1 MKKISLFFVLIMFVL
16 QLVAQSS
23 RYAESSVLSTGDWYK
38 IQVEQSGVHKLTYEQ
53 LIEMGIK
60 DPSKISIFGYGG
72 AQLEESFLESYIDD
86 LPQLSIYM
94 EKGSDG
100 VFNSG
105 DYVLFYAQGPVKWVY
120 SKKQKLFE
128 RKINTYSNYGYYF
141 ITSNFETQKIIEET
155 EKLTST
161 KSEEIVSFSDFYLY
175 EKEEVNLLNS
185 GRVFLGDVFNQSKL
199 SREYTIN
206 IPNILQETAYLSISA
221 VHTAVSKAEMEV
233 VVDSKKLGAFEF
245 TARPSNETVATKT
258 NVKYDFTPSN
268 SDTINLKLKYS
279 LFSSIAYLDYFTL
292 NFRRK
297 LQKVTNSTLNFRS
310 VDYLGK
316 SGNYTYK
323 LSNVN
328 ANTQI
333 WNITN
338 QQNIVRIPTEL
349 RGSNLTFVDK
359 ISSVLQ
365 EYIAVDVKSDNFLQ
379 PQFVGKV
386 LNQDLHSLG
395 QVDML
400 IIAHPD
406 FLNAA
411 NRLAQ
416 LHLEYDG
423 ITTHVVSSDV
433 IYNEFS
439 SGTPDAT
446 AYRRFAKMFYDR
458 AKEVGNNLKYLL
470 LFGDGSFDNR
480 QILKLNT
487 KDDIYRL
494 LTYQSE
500 ESNDDT
506 KSYVSDDYF
515 GLLDDSDGAYVLI
528 NDIDI
533 AVGRIPAYTIEQA
546 EDVVDKLE
554 RYIKN
559 EDFGAWKNQALF
571 MADDG
576 DDNLHIDGID
586 SVCRIFERLN
596 PDILTRKLYLDSYI
610 QEVTA
615 VGEFYPTLK
624 KEFYDYISNGV
635 LFINYMGHSG
645 YNNWTNEQLLTV
657 ADIEAMYNQRLPLV
671 ITASCSFSR
680 FDDFKVS
687 GGESMILNGRGGA
700 LALISAAR
708 TVFAQPNMLLN
719 VELSRELLK
728 INSETGR
735 INTIGEAL
743 MFAKNKRSKNNDP
756 NRLPFVLLGDPAIRL
771 AVAQTHFT
779 SIDSV
784 NGKDVKV
791 GIDTIG
797 ALSRIVLEGSI
808 RSLNDSIID
817 ETFNGYIH
825 LTVFDKEETIKTLCN
840 DFKESLPNKNNVPFV
855 YTYRTNPLYVGQV
868 NVIDGRFKS
877 EFIIP
882 KDIKYNFG
890 TGRIVMYA
898 VDAQQG
904 LEANGYFSDVVIG
917 GDAKDA
923 IIEHDGPELK
933 IYLNTPYFEN
943 GGEVDQN
950 PLFVA
955 ELNDVSGIN
964 TIGSGIG
971 HDLILKL
978 DNDIKQEY
986 VLNNYYETLLGA
998 YNSGIVTYQLS
1009 DLKPGK
1015 HKLFFRA
1022 WDLQNNSSSAEL
1034 EFEVI
1039 TDFKPSIYGMY
1050 VYPNPVIDIAN
1061 IVIEHDNPLSPVE
1074 VQLFIYDLGGH
1085 LIHQENTNLITNA
1098 SDKINLNWNINS
1110 FVSDGLYFVK
1120 AVIIDD
1126 NGRKTTKSTKIF
1138 VCKQ

>member
-1 MKKISLFFVLIMFVL
+1 
-16 QLVAQSS
+16 
-23 RYAESSVLSTGDWYK
+23 
-38 IQVEQSGVHKLTYEQ
+38 
-53 LIEMGIK
+53 
-60 DPSKISIFGYGG
+60 
-72 AQLEESFLESYIDD
+72 
-86 LPQLSIYM
+86 
-94 EKGSDG
+94 
-100 VFNSG
+100 
-105 DYVLFYAQGPVKWVY
+105 
-120 SKKQKLFE
+120 
-128 RKINTYSNYGYYF
+128 
-141 ITSNFETQKIIEET
+141 
-155 EKLTST
+155 
-161 KSEEIVSFSDFYLY
+161 
-175 EKEEVNLLNS
+175 
-185 GRVFLGDVFNQSKL
+185 
-199 SREYTIN
+199 
-206 IPNILQETAYLSISA
+206 
-221 VHTAVSKAEMEV
+221 
-233 VVDSKKLGAFEF
+233 
-245 TARPSNETVATKT
+245 
-258 NVKYDFTPSN
+258 
-268 SDTINLKLKYS
+268 
-279 LFSSIAYLDYFTL
+279 
-292 NFRRK
+292 
-297 LQKVTNSTLNFRS
+297 
-310 VDYLGK
+310 
-316 SGNYTYK
+316 
-323 LSNVN
+323 
-328 ANTQI
+328 
-333 WNITN
+333 
-338 QQNIVRIPTEL
+338 
-349 RGSNLTFVDK
+349 
-359 ISSVLQ
+359 
-365 EYIAVDVKSDNFLQ
+365 
-379 PQFVGKV
+379 
-386 LNQDLHSLG
+386 
-395 QVDML
+395 
-400 IIAHPD
+400 
-406 FLNAA
+406 
-411 NRLAQ
+411 
-416 LHLEYDG
+416 
-423 ITTHVVSSDV
+423 
-433 IYNEFS
+433 
-439 SGTPDAT
+439 
-446 AYRRFAKMFYDR
+446 
-458 AKEVGNNLKYLL
+458 
-470 LFGDGSFDNR
+470 
-480 QILKLNT
+480 
-487 KDDIYRL
+487 
-494 LTYQSE
+494 
-500 ESNDDT
+500 
-506 KSYVSDDYF
+506 
-515 GLLDDSDGAYVLI
+515 
-528 NDIDI
+528 
-533 AVGRIPAYTIEQA
+533 
-546 EDVVDKLE
+546 
-554 RYIKN
+554 
-559 EDFGAWKNQALF
+559 
-571 MADDG
+571 
-576 DDNLHIDGID
+576 
-586 SVCRIFERLN
+586 
-596 PDILTRKLYLDSYI
+596 
-610 QEVTA
+610 
-615 VGEFYPTLK
+615 
-624 KEFYDYISNGV
+624 
-635 LFINYMGHSG
+635 
-645 YNNWTNEQLLTV
+645 
-657 ADIEAMYNQRLPLV
+657 
-671 ITASCSFSR
+671 
-680 FDDFKVS
+680 
-687 GGESMILNGRGGA
+687 MILNGRGGA

-735 INTIGEAL
+735 INTIGDAL

>member
-1 MKKISLFFVLIMFVL
+1 M
-16 QLVAQSS
+16 
-23 RYAESSVLSTGDWYK
+23 
-38 IQVEQSGVHKLTYEQ
+38 
-53 LIEMGIK
+53 
-60 DPSKISIFGYGG
+60 
-72 AQLEESFLESYIDD
+72 
-86 LPQLSIYM
+86 
-94 EKGSDG
+94 
-100 VFNSG
+100 
-105 DYVLFYAQGPVKWVY
+105 
-120 SKKQKLFE
+120 
-128 RKINTYSNYGYYF
+128 
-141 ITSNFETQKIIEET
+141 
-155 EKLTST
+155 
-161 KSEEIVSFSDFYLY
+161 
-175 EKEEVNLLNS
+175 
-185 GRVFLGDVFNQSKL
+185 
-199 SREYTIN
+199 
-206 IPNILQETAYLSISA
+206 
-221 VHTAVSKAEMEV
+221 
-233 VVDSKKLGAFEF
+233 
-245 TARPSNETVATKT
+245 
-258 NVKYDFTPSN
+258 
-268 SDTINLKLKYS
+268 
-279 LFSSIAYLDYFTL
+279 
-292 NFRRK
+292 
-297 LQKVTNSTLNFRS
+297 
-310 VDYLGK
+310 
-316 SGNYTYK
+316 
-323 LSNVN
+323 
-328 ANTQI
+328 
-333 WNITN
+333 
-338 QQNIVRIPTEL
+338 
-349 RGSNLTFVDK
+349 
-359 ISSVLQ
+359 
-365 EYIAVDVKSDNFLQ
+365 
-379 PQFVGKV
+379 
-386 LNQDLHSLG
+386 
-395 QVDML
+395 
-400 IIAHPD
+400 
-406 FLNAA
+406 
-411 NRLAQ
+411 
-416 LHLEYDG
+416 
-423 ITTHVVSSDV
+423 
-433 IYNEFS
+433 
-439 SGTPDAT
+439 
-446 AYRRFAKMFYDR
+446 
-458 AKEVGNNLKYLL
+458 
-470 LFGDGSFDNR
+470 
-480 QILKLNT
+480 
-487 KDDIYRL
+487 

-576 DDNLHIDGID
+576 DDNLHVDGID

-735 INTIGEAL
+735 INTIGDAL

-917 GDAKDA
+917 GDLR
-923 IIEHDGPELK
+923 PR
-933 IYLNTPYFEN
+933 
-943 GGEVDQN
+943 
-950 PLFVA
+950 
-955 ELNDVSGIN
+955 
-964 TIGSGIG
+964 
-971 HDLILKL
+971 
-978 DNDIKQEY
+978 
-986 VLNNYYETLLGA
+986 
-998 YNSGIVTYQLS
+998 
-1009 DLKPGK
+1009 
-1015 HKLFFRA
+1015 RA
-1022 WDLQNNSSSAEL
+1022 
-1034 EFEVI
+1034 
-1039 TDFKPSIYGMY
+1039 
-1050 VYPNPVIDIAN
+1050 
-1061 IVIEHDNPLSPVE
+1061 
-1074 VQLFIYDLGGH
+1074 
-1085 LIHQENTNLITNA
+1085 
-1098 SDKINLNWNINS
+1098 
-1110 FVSDGLYFVK
+1110 
-1120 AVIIDD
+1120 
-1126 NGRKTTKSTKIF
+1126 
-1138 VCKQ
+1138 